1 MTKPGTVLLLS
12 TYPIVK
18 PQHGGQVRLLNI
30 KRAYQRAGWRVAS
43 LAVYPEESYSNEVG
57 LSDIPFPATSKYR
70 LFNGRNVPL
79 ITDLLSG
86 PFAAAEDGGLPSVLA
101 QIPPQIDVI
110 HVEQPWLWPLVV
122 ELRKRLQYASAITV
136 YGSQNIEE
144 PLKRSIFED
153 YNVEGA
159 DEVLRSIDAL
169 EKNAA
174 RHADLTLAVTQDDSA
189 VLEKWGAD
197 KIALHP
203 NGIEAW
209 RADDKALAQWR
220 EKLPKFPWLLYVA
233 SAHPPNFTRFSE
245 LLGESLA
252 CFPPTSRLVVVGSVT
267 EHIYRVMN
275 STRWSHLN
283 LSRLQLLFTLSDED
297 LAAVKSLAHGF
308 ILPIPFGGGSNLKTA
323 EALYSGSYVVG
334 TPAAFRGYEDC
345 LDLPEVRV
353 ADSPRSFQRSI
364 REVLFQPSP
373 LPLEPGSQAF
383 ARRQSLR
390 WEACMDPLPLLVE
403 KLTHRGVQ

>member
-1 MTKPGTVLLLS
+1 MSKPGTVLLLS

-30 KRAYQRAGWRVAS
+30 KRAYERAGWKVAP
-43 LAVYPEESYSNEVG
+43 LAVYPEESYSSEVG
-57 LSDIPFPATSKYR
+57 PFDIPFPATSKYR

-86 PFAAAEDGGLPSVLA
+86 PFAVAEDGGLPSILA
-101 QIPPQIDVI
+101 QIPAQIDVI
-110 HVEQPWLWPLVV
+110 HVEQPWLWPLAV
-122 ELRKRLQYASAITV
+122 ELRKRFQYASAVTV

-159 DEVLRSIDAL
+159 EEVLRSIDAL
-169 EKNAA
+169 EKTAA
-174 RHADLTLAVTQDDSA
+174 QRADLAVAVTQGDSA
-189 VLEKWGAD
+189 VLEKWGAAR
-197 KIALHP
+197 IALHP

-209 RADDKALAQWR
+209 QPREKPLTMWR
-220 EKLPKFPWLLYVA
+220 EKLPKFPWLLYIA

-245 LLGESLA
+245 LLGDSLA
-252 CFPPTSRLVVVGSVT
+252 CFPPTSRLVVAGSVT
-267 EHIYRVMN
+267 EHVYRVMK

-353 ADSPRSFQRSI
+353 AENPKSFQRSI
-364 REVLFQPSP
+364 RQVLFQPSP
-373 LPLEPGSQAF
+373 PPLKPGSQAF
-383 ARRQSLR
+383 ARRQGLR
-390 WEACMDPLPLLVE
+390 WEACMESLPSLVE
-403 KLTHRGVQ
+403 KLTRGDVQ

>member
-30 KRAYQRAGWRVAS
+30 KRAYERAGWKVAS
-43 LAVYPEESYSNEVG
+43 LAVYTEESYSNEVG
-57 LSDIPFPATSKYR
+57 SFDIPFPATSKYR

-86 PFAAAEDGGLPSVLA
+86 PFAAAEDGGLPSILA
-101 QIPPQIDVI
+101 QIPAQIDVI
-110 HVEQPWLWPLVV
+110 HVEQPWLWPLAV
-122 ELRKRLQYASAITV
+122 ELKKRPQYASAITV

-153 YNVEGA
+153 YNVGGA
-159 DEVLRSIDAL
+159 DEVLRAIEAL
-169 EKNAA
+169 ERNAA
-174 RHADLTLAVTQDDSA
+174 RDADLTLAVTQDDAA

-197 KIALHP
+197 KVALQP

-209 RADDKALAQWR
+209 HADDKALAKWR

-245 LLGESLA
+245 ILGDSLA

-345 LDLPEVRV
+345 MDLPEVRV
-353 ADSPRSFQRSI
+353 ADNPKSFQRSI

-373 LPLEPGSQAF
+373 PPLEPGSQAL
-383 ARRQSLR
+383 ARRQDLR
-390 WEACMDPLPLLVE
+390 WEARMDRLPPLVE
-403 KLTHRGVQ
+403 KLMQRGAP